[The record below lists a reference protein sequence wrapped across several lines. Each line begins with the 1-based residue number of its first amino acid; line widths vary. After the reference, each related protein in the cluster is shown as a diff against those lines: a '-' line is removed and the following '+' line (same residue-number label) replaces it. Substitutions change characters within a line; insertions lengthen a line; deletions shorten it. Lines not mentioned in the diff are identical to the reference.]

1 MNEENPH
8 LINQGSYGC
17 IFYPGLS
24 CNNDNKTESNNI
36 TKIQKLKNTSEK
48 ETKIGKKIQ
57 KISNYKK
64 YYAPIINSCEVNI
77 SKIENQEITKCN
89 FIDIDK
95 QEKYLSNTIPYVG
108 KDTLLDYTVKIIKN
122 QNLFKTILQQHIKI
136 LEGLHKL
143 SKKGIIHLDLKE
155 NNIMVSENGI
165 PKIIDFGLSFEI
177 QDLERSKYEEI
188 FFIYTVEYGP
198 WCIEIVMINYLIHK
212 LKNETIT
219 IDEIKRIVT
228 EYVNKNNAIV
238 ELLTTNEKEEL
249 KRNYIEYFQNIISPK
264 EEMIKIILKTFVS
277 WDNYSLS
284 VIYLYILKNLNI
296 ELNVEEADGQL
307 SMYIKVLKMCLIND
321 PKKRKE
327 PKETIKEITSLFGNM
342 KRKEYTKMIDIQN
355 NNIQQNITEIE
366 KSITETKI
374 KDINNEKPIYKIIL
388 V

>member
-108 KDTLLDYTVKIIKN
+108 KDTLLDYTVKILKN

-188 FFIYTVEYGP
+188 FFIYTVE
-198 WCIEIVMINYLIHK
+198 
-212 LKNETIT
+212 
-219 IDEIKRIVT
+219 
-228 EYVNKNNAIV
+228 
-238 ELLTTNEKEEL
+238 
-249 KRNYIEYFQNIISPK
+249 
-264 EEMIKIILKTFVS
+264 
-277 WDNYSLS
+277 
-284 VIYLYILKNLNI
+284 
-296 ELNVEEADGQL
+296 
-307 SMYIKVLKMCLIND
+307 
-321 PKKRKE
+321 
-327 PKETIKEITSLFGNM
+327 
-342 KRKEYTKMIDIQN
+342 
-355 NNIQQNITEIE
+355 
-366 KSITETKI
+366 
-374 KDINNEKPIYKIIL
+374 
-388 V
+388 